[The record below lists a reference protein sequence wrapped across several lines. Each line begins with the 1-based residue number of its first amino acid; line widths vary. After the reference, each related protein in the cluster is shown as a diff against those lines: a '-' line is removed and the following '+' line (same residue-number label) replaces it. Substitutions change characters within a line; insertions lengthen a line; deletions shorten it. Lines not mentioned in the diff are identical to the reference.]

1 MFKYLKLL
9 LGNSKAVDRLT
20 TLPKF
25 LKEVTTLEQ
34 AKHLMSPVKQQVAET
49 PMVRVLQERVR
60 TTGNPKRQ
68 YRYFTSVLVPNTSN
82 KPWHCNL

>member
-9 LGNSKAVDRLT
+9 FGQSKVDTLT

-25 LKEVTTLEQ
+25 LRNGTTLEE
-34 AKHLMSPVKQQVAET
+34 AKHLITKAMPAKQQVAET
-49 PMVRVLQERVR
+49 PMVRVLQERVM

-68 YRYFTSVLVPNTSN
+68 YRYFQSVLVPNICN
-82 KPWHCNL
+82 KPSV